1 MVDNVMVDENER
13 EWEQISQGK
22 SVTIIQ
28 VKNNKCIC
36 AQCACVF
43 SMCTSRYLYPS
54 FLSL

>member
-1 MVDNVMVDENER
+1 MVDENER